1 MNSKSVRELK
11 PVPGSG
17 PAGQKDPLPRGRIQL
32 RILAADTRLR
42 TYLYWPAS
50 ATRESPVL
58 VAVHGIS
65 RNAREQARLLAACA
79 DQHGVVIVAPL
90 FGTDFFPDFQRL
102 GRRGLRADHALNR
115 ILDDLG
121 RSTGLDTAQVSLYG
135 FSGGGQFCHRYA
147 MAYPDRVAGLV
158 VTAAGWYTW
167 PDEGRAFPQGMGR
180 SAQLPDLHF
189 DLGRFLRIPSSVLV
203 GASDIL
209 RDDKLRQTP
218 GVDRRQGTTRLER
231 GRRWVRRL
239 QREARKRGIA
249 TRFAF
254 RLLEHSG
261 HDFAECIQRDRM
273 DEEIFRLLFGAGQAS
288 PRPA

>member
-11 PVPGSG
+11 AVPS
-17 PAGQKDPLPRGRIQL
+17 PAPGVQKDSPPRGRIQL

-42 TYLYWPAS
+42 SYLYWPAS
-50 ATRESPVL
+50 ATREAPVL

-65 RNAREQARLLAACA
+65 RNAREQARLLAAA
-79 DQHGVVIVAPL
+79 AERYGVVIVAPL

-115 ILDDLG
+115 MLEDLARG
-121 RSTGLDTAQVSLYG
+121 TGLATGCVSLYG

-147 MAYPDRVAGLV
+147 MAYPERVAGLV

-180 SAQLPDLHF
+180 SAQLPDLRF
-189 DLGRFLRIPSSVLV
+189 DLERFLQIPTSVLV
-203 GASDIL
+203 GTSDIL
-209 RDDKLRQTP
+209 RDVNLRQTP
-218 GVDRRQGTTRLER
+218 GVDRRQGTNRLER

-239 QREARKRGIA
+239 QREAGKRGID
-249 TRFAF
+249 TRYEF

-273 DEEIFRLLFGAGQAS
+273 DEQIFQLLFDAGRA
-288 PRPA
+288 PPPA